1 MVTGIQWVS
10 SVVAV
15 GVLVVVVAFA
25 PMRGSIVLFKY
36 GLRIGGGVAHR
47 RRMREVDGDFCLRGG
62 SVEWVVGIFNRC
74 IDRIR
79 VCLGS

>member
-1 MVTGIQWVS
+1 MS

-15 GVLVVVVAFA
+15 GVLAVVAAFA
-25 PMRGSIVLFKY
+25 SMMGIIDFFEYRFY
-36 GLRIGGGVAHR
+36 IGGGVTHR
-47 RRMREVDGDFCLRGG
+47 RRRREVDGDFCLRGG
-62 SVEWVVGIFNRC
+62 SVEWVVSIFNRC